1 MLAFLNQTR
10 DLIEQYRLSRAD
22 VDRDA
27 WALDASG
34 GKWSGAAAINRVWRE
49 LGGVWCVVAEI
60 YRFPPIRWLEDRA
73 YRWVANHRTRLSGWW
88 GVEPEWK
95 ANERE
100 S

>member
-1 MLAFLNQTR
+1 VLALPNQTR

-27 WALDASG
+27 WALDATG

-49 LGGVWCVVAEI
+49 LGGVWRVVAEI
-60 YRFPPIRWLEDRA
+60 YRFPPIRWLENRA
-73 YRWVANHRTRLSGWW
+73 YRWIADHRTWLSGWW

-95 ANERE
+95 ADDRE